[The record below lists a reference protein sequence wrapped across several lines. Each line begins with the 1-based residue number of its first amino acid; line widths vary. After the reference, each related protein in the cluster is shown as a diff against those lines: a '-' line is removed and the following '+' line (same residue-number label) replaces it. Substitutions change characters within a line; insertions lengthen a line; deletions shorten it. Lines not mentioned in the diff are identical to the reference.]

1 MENIVIRLDG
11 RYALIERKGA
21 IESFVVA
28 CGYDAKSGEWEQGY
42 YYQDYEEA
50 SRQWWTMVA
59 LD

>member
-1 MENIVIRLDG
+1 VIRLDG